1 MNFSELSLSAPLK
14 SNLAKHGF
22 AQPTPVQAQSI
33 PPALAGRDLVA
44 TAQTGTGK
52 TLAFVLPVIHRLGG
66 QPSPSGI
73 RAVILS
79 PTRELA
85 LQIHETFAKMAAG
98 TAIRAAV
105 AVGGISERRQLQS
118 IRKGAQVLIATPGRL
133 FDFLGRQLLDLQGV
147 FMLVLDEADRMLDM
161 GFLPTIRKIMAAMP
175 PDRQS
180 LFFSATIETSVK
192 HLVETHVRNA
202 VRIEVGSTTRAIEKV
217 ALHLYEVEQDRKL
230 GLLERML
237 RQEQGSFLVFA
248 RTRRGADRLSKK
260 LSRRGVRT
268 TAIHGDRSQNQR
280 NQALRGF
287 QEGEYRVLVATDVAA
302 RGIHVDGISHVVN
315 YDLPIVPEDFIH
327 RVGRTGRAGAHGTA
341 STFAMRSERAS
352 VQHIERTLETRLER
366 REVPNDVPREQTGT
380 APVVIIPSALPHP
393 RGRVRSFGPGRKSS
407 TRPARRAV

>member
-1 MNFSELSLSAPLK
+1 MMNFSELSLSAPLK

-33 PPALAGRDLVA
+33 PPALAGRDVVA

-52 TLAFVLPVIHRLGG
+52 TLAFVLPIIHRLEG

-85 LQIHETFAKMAAG
+85 LQIHETFGKMAAG

-105 AVGGISERRQLQS
+105 AVGGMNERTQLQS

-133 FDFLGRQLLDLQGV
+133 FDFLGRQLLNLQGV
-147 FMLVLDEADRMLDM
+147 LMLVLDEADRMLDM

-175 PDRQS
+175 PDRQT
-180 LFFSATIETSVK
+180 LLFSATIETSVK

-202 VRIEVGSTTRAIEKV
+202 VRIEVGSTTKPIEKI

-260 LSRRGVRT
+260 LAREGVRT
-268 TAIHGDRSQNQR
+268 AAIHGDRSQNQR

-287 QEGEYRVLVATDVAA
+287 QEGQYRVLVATDVAA
-302 RGIHVDGISHVVN
+302 RGIHVERISHVVN
-315 YDLPIVPEDFIH
+315 YDLPKVPEDFIH

-341 STFAMRSERAS
+341 STFGAPSERGEIRK
-352 VQHIERTLETRLER
+352 IERALNIQLTRRAPSASIHPE
-366 REVPNDVPREQTGT
+366 EKHT
-380 APVVIIPSALPHP
+380 APVIEIP
-393 RGRVRSFGPGRKSS
+393 KSQPS
-407 TRPARRAV
+407 GTYIKFRRADRHRTHTARG

>member
-52 TLAFVLPVIHRLGG
+52 TLAFVLPVIHRLEG
-66 QPSPSGI
+66 QASPSGI

-175 PDRQS
+175 PDR
-180 LFFSATIETSVK
+180 
-192 HLVETHVRNA
+192 
-202 VRIEVGSTTRAIEKV
+202 
-217 ALHLYEVEQDRKL
+217 
-230 GLLERML
+230 
-237 RQEQGSFLVFA
+237 
-248 RTRRGADRLSKK
+248 
-260 LSRRGVRT
+260 
-268 TAIHGDRSQNQR
+268 
-280 NQALRGF
+280 
-287 QEGEYRVLVATDVAA
+287 
-302 RGIHVDGISHVVN
+302 
-315 YDLPIVPEDFIH
+315 
-327 RVGRTGRAGAHGTA
+327 
-341 STFAMRSERAS
+341 
-352 VQHIERTLETRLER
+352 
-366 REVPNDVPREQTGT
+366 
-380 APVVIIPSALPHP
+380 
-393 RGRVRSFGPGRKSS
+393 
-407 TRPARRAV
+407 